1 MARNGEKMAVT
12 KQVLGVEKASSAT
25 SKTTKNK
32 ARKPAR
38 RKAVHKSGAEQLR
51 CAADKRVGRNSAKLA
66 DLMTEK
72 ALKGNLA
79 YTKALVGFAEGKKP
93 EPVKKRRGPTLAER
107 LEREPQWEGKEL
119 GDEEDRD

>member
-1 MARNGEKMAVT
+1 MAEAKLELV
-12 KQVLGVEKASSAT
+12 VDKASSST

-32 ARKPAR
+32 ARKPTG
-38 RKAVHKSGAEQLR
+38 RKTSHKSGAEQLR
-51 CAADKRVGRNSAKLA
+51 CAADRQVGRNSKELA
-66 DLMTEK
+66 DLMTKK

-107 LEREPQWEGKEL
+107 LRAEKQWEG